1 MYPSFSDSSSLDPQ
15 LDILA
20 ARSGG
25 AGYNTLV
32 GTPNDDLLVGG
43 PDGNSFD
50 GQGSSGIAGGVDSEY
65 GGAGDDSFVVGG
77 DGASHEHLKIDGGP
91 SGNKTLVINDP
102 LFDQEGIPT
111 DITNQYTVSA
121 YSAPGATP
129 GLEPVSVTDS
139 TTDTA
144 ITADRVA
151 SISIVNVDRRHHR
164 RRPDRHGA
172 QLPPARPRPSDPRV
186 RRHHPR
192 RRTR

>member
-1 MYPSFSDSSSLDPQ
+1 M
-15 LDILA
+15 
-20 ARSGG
+20 
-25 AGYNTLV
+25 
-32 GTPNDDLLVGG
+32 
-43 PDGNSFD
+43 
-50 GQGSSGIAGGVDSEY
+50 DSEY

-102 LFDQEGIPT
+102 LFDQEGVPT

-121 YSAPGATP
+121 YSGPGATP

-151 SISIVNVDRRHHR
+151 SISIVNVTGDTIVGDLTDTALNFLQLDLAHPTPEFGVTTPA
-164 RRPDRHGA
+164 PDTVSVKGGPTVDI
-172 QLPPARPRPSDPRV
+172 LTVESGPSS
-186 RRHHPR
+186 
-192 RRTR
+192 RRTGPIWPPRSTTTGYPAPP